1 MIEARPRM
9 GSPSEAETGAILAG
23 KVAVVTGG
31 ASDIGGAIAKA
42 FANQGCRLVL
52 AGRRRVPLE
61 EVAHEV
67 EGLAVPCDV
76 SVEADVVGLM
86 RACDEAYGR
95 LDVLVNNA
103 GTSGAFVNAEDM
115 DVAAWDTTFAVNLR
129 GVALCIK
136 HGIPLLKRQGGSI
149 VNMSS
154 LIGLKGY
161 PMRSDY
167 AASRFAVIGVTQ
179 SVAQE
184 LGPLGIRVN
193 ALCPGAVVGQRMRT
207 TLAERARKEG
217 RTQEDIIKSDYTDT
231 AALRKW
237 VTPDDVA
244 AAALFLASDAASATT
259 GEALRVDAGRA

>member
-95 LDVLVNNA
+95 LEENDELKRENKVL
-103 GTSGAFVNAEDM
+103 NAENNRLM
-115 DVAAWDTTFAVNLR
+115 NVISL
-129 GVALCIK
+129 
-136 HGIPLLKRQGGSI
+136 HG
-149 VNMSS
+149 
-154 LIGLKGY
+154 
-161 PMRSDY
+161 
-167 AASRFAVIGVTQ
+167 
-179 SVAQE
+179 E
-184 LGPLGIRVN
+184 
-193 ALCPGAVVGQRMRT
+193 
-207 TLAERARKEG
+207 AERKEAKQ
-217 RTQEDIIKSDYTDT
+217 RRVEEIEERKSD
-231 AALRKW
+231 
-237 VTPDDVA
+237 
-244 AAALFLASDAASATT
+244 
-259 GEALRVDAGRA
+259 